1 LREILS
7 PTVDV
12 KRPYDSS
19 RRRAATRATRRSV
32 VETASRRF
40 VEVGYPG
47 TTIAQIADESGVP
60 PATIYRLFGSKRG
73 ILKAVLDDALGGD
86 DEAIEFQH
94 RPEVKAAFAAEDSRV
109 MLGEFAGVLTRLMH
123 RAGDLQH
130 VLATSAVVDD
140 EAAEML
146 EITRQQRRRGQSRIV
161 HELARRKALKAG
173 LTQSAAADIVYAL
186 MSPEIYRILTVERG
200 WTEDRY
206 RSWLADALRSQL
218 LGANPERPRARL
230 SAKGTRDR

>member
-1 LREILS
+1 
-7 PTVDV
+7 
-12 KRPYDSS
+12 
-19 RRRAATRATRRSV
+19 
-32 VETASRRF
+32 
-40 VEVGYPG
+40 
-47 TTIAQIADESGVP
+47 
-60 PATIYRLFGSKRG
+60 
-73 ILKAVLDDALGGD
+73 
-86 DEAIEFQH
+86 
-94 RPEVKAAFAAEDSRV
+94 
-109 MLGEFAGVLTRLMH
+109 
-123 RAGDLQH
+123 
-130 VLATSAVVDD
+130 
-140 EAAEML
+140 
-146 EITRQQRRRGQSRIV
+146 V